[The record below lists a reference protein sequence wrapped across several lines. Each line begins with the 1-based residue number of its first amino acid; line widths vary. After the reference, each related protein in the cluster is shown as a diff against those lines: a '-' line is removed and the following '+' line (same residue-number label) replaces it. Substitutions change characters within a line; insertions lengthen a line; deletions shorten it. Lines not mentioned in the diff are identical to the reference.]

1 MVSYAPRVGFAAP
14 PAGGRAM
21 DWVLMATGFTGALT
35 LVFLARAVHRRLG
48 WDTSL
53 ATHFSPKGGCTEAI
67 VEELKRA
74 RREILVQAYSF
85 TSDPLTYGL
94 IEAKK
99 RGVDVEILLDKSNE
113 VERYS
118 DLHILLENGLA
129 PLIDGHHAIAHNKI
143 MIIDRRTVITGS
155 FNFTNQAEHEN
166 AENLLI
172 IKGHPEL
179 IKAYC
184 QNFAAHKEHSQAAQV
199 KTPAHTGATR
209 NKAA

>member
-1 MVSYAPRVGFAAP
+1 
-14 PAGGRAM
+14 M
-21 DWVLMATGFTGALT
+21 DWLLMATGFTGALT
-35 LVFLARAVHRRLG
+35 LIFLVRGIHRRFG
-48 WDTSL
+48 WMLSITF
-53 ATHFSPKGGCTEAI
+53 HFSPKGGCTEA
-67 VEELKRA
+67 VVQELKRA

-85 TSDPLTYGL
+85 TSEPLTNSL

-118 DLHILLENGLA
+118 DLHMFLENGLA
-129 PLIDGHHAIAHNKI
+129 PLIDAHHAIAHNKI
-143 MIIDRRTVITGS
+143 MIIDRRTLITGS

-172 IKGHPEL
+172 IKGKPEL

-184 QNFAAHKEHSQAAQV
+184 ENFAAHKSHCQPAQV
-199 KTPAHTGATR
+199 KAAAPDKSGRHS
-209 NKAA
+209 KAA